1 MRTRIALLI
10 AVSMAFASFAQ
21 AASDRV
27 ALVIGN
33 GAYMNAN
40 KLVNPPNDAADVAS
54 ALRKLGFDVVEGR
67 DLDKRGM
74 ESKVIEFSR
83 KLDNAGMALFFYAGH
98 GMQVGGRNYLIP
110 IDAKLERGGDLSF
123 ETLDVSQVLGQ
134 MEAEK
139 RVNLVFLDAC
149 RDNPLA
155 RSFSRSLGTR
165 SAAVGQ
171 GLASIQS
178 AVGTMIVYATQPDNV
193 ALDGDGTRN
202 SPFTGALL
210 KHIATPG
217 LEVRSMMTRVRSD
230 VLVATRD
237 KQVPWDHS
245 SLTSDVILTPALA
258 ASAIPAPATT
268 APASDEITWS
278 FLKDTNDASQLRRFA
293 EQYPA
298 SPRRVEA
305 AARILKLE
313 QTKVAALPPSNPAPA
328 SSAPTQEPVR
338 TSAMVATGQIENF
351 GSTIDK
357 KEVAGAAECRNLCLA
372 NQTCNAWQYYQPTH
386 TVPGM
391 LTGTTILRNQC
402 HLYPKGEIGKDARAD
417 IVGGIVKTV
426 SAPPAT
432 ASPPEP
438 VRTSAIMRGVYL
450 SAGTGSVVS
459 SPKLSSATECRDR
472 CLKDKRCNAWEYF
485 SDSYSDDMGG
495 PSPTEEFRKKCVL
508 FEGGTLGNAEKA
520 GTVFSGV
527 VKTETPATAPPVQSS
542 SAEPVRTS
550 QIVTNRCVTYVG
562 TIASSPK
569 LSSAAECRDSCVR
582 DKECHGWQYF
592 LDSYASESTRRTC
605 QVTKTKEASL
615 ND

>member
-1 MRTRIALLI
+1 MRHRIALFI
-10 AVSMAFASFAQ
+10 AASIAFAASAQ
-21 AASDRV
+21 IASAASDRV

-33 GAYMNAN
+33 GAYLNAN
-40 KLVNPPNDAADVAS
+40 KLVNPPNDASDVAA

-74 ESKVIEFSR
+74 EAKVIEFSR

-98 GMQVGGRNYLIP
+98 GMQVAGRNYLIP

-123 ETLDVSQVLGQ
+123 ETLDVSQVLSQ

-165 SAAVGQ
+165 SAVVGQ
-171 GLASIQS
+171 GLASIPS

-245 SLTSDVILTPALA
+245 SLTSDVILTPALT

-268 APASDEITWS
+268 APASDEIAWS
-278 FLKDTNDASQLRRFA
+278 FLKDTNDASQLRRFI

-298 SPRRVEA
+298 SLRRDEA

-313 QTKVAALPPSNPAPA
+313 QTKVATLPPADSAAAQPSTAP
-328 SSAPTQEPVR
+328 
-338 TSAMVATGQIENF
+338 
-351 GSTIDK
+351 
-357 KEVAGAAECRNLCLA
+357 
-372 NQTCNAWQYYQPTH
+372 
-386 TVPGM
+386 
-391 LTGTTILRNQC
+391 
-402 HLYPKGEIGKDARAD
+402 
-417 IVGGIVKTV
+417 
-426 SAPPAT
+426 
-432 ASPPEP
+432 PPEP
-438 VRTSAIMRGVYL
+438 VRTSAIGHWMLDDVSNQTHLGTQP
-450 SAGTGSVVS
+450 SA
-459 SPKLSSATECRDR
+459 AACRDA
-472 CLKDKRCNAWEYF
+472 CLKDKNCNAWTYIPGVQTRANPLKHCF
-485 SDSYSDDMGG
+485 SYERA
-495 PSPTEEFRKKCVL
+495 TI
-508 FEGGTLGNAEKA
+508 A
-520 GTVFSGV
+520 GEDPDITSGV
-527 VKTETPATAPPVQSS
+527 VTTGKAAAATI
-542 SAEPVRTS
+542 VRSGTRS
-550 QIVTNRCVTYVG
+550 NVG
-562 TIASSPK
+562 HHARGSP
-569 LSSAAECRDSCVR
+569 R
-582 DKECHGWQYF
+582 
-592 LDSYASESTRRTC
+592 
-605 QVTKTKEASL
+605 
-615 ND
+615 

>member
-1 MRTRIALLI
+1 M
-10 AVSMAFASFAQ
+10 
-21 AASDRV
+21 
-27 ALVIGN
+27 
-33 GAYMNAN
+33 
-40 KLVNPPNDAADVAS
+40 VNPPNDAADVAS

-67 DLDKRGM
+67 DLDKRAM

-123 ETLDVSQVLGQ
+123 ETLDVSQVLSQ

-165 SAAVGQ
+165 SAVVGQ

-258 ASAIPAPATT
+258 TSAIPTPPTT
-268 APASDEITWS
+268 APASDEIAWS

-298 SPRRVEA
+298 SPRRNEA

-313 QTKVAALPPSNPAPA
+313 QTKVAALPPAAPVVAPA
-328 SSAPTQEPVR
+328 APQSA
-338 TSAMVATGQIENF
+338 
-351 GSTIDK
+351 D
-357 KEVAGAAECRNLCLA
+357 
-372 NQTCNAWQYYQPTH
+372 
-386 TVPGM
+386 
-391 LTGTTILRNQC
+391 
-402 HLYPKGEIGKDARAD
+402 
-417 IVGGIVKTV
+417 
-426 SAPPAT
+426 
-432 ASPPEP
+432 P
-438 VRTSAIMRGVYL
+438 VRTSAIVNNRNL
-450 SAGTGSVVS
+450 RTAG
-459 SPKLSSATECRDR
+459 
-472 CLKDKRCNAWEYF
+472 
-485 SDSYSDDMGG
+485 GG
-495 PSPTEEFRKKCVL
+495 FGL
-508 FEGGTLGNAEKA
+508 GT
-520 GTVFSGV
+520 F
-527 VKTETPATAPPVQSS
+527 
-542 SAEPVRTS
+542 
-550 QIVTNRCVTYVG
+550 
-562 TIASSPK
+562 
-569 LSSAAECRDSCVR
+569 SSAAECRDACVKNR
-582 DKECHGWQYF
+582 KCEGWTYRHALYDVPSLQKHCSGEETPNNSVSNYEAQNISSGVVKTVSAPAAPVRTSEIVKHSSIRGATYEIFSASKLTNAAACRAHCVNDKKCKAWQYEYRTAADPTNEAPGKECRLF
-592 LDSYASESTRRTC
+592 DTILSSDPIASGGASNELLSSG
-605 QVTKTKEASL
+605 VVKTERPAATSSR
-615 ND
+615 